1 METLEF
7 IKKADGGK
15 IILDVPDNLNGK
27 IFNIKIN
34 EQEPKSDEFKKFGE
48 MDVEERLRIL
58 KQYQGTAK
66 HPEAD
71 VSKYDVY
78 EQ

>member
-7 IKKADGGK
+7 IKKAEGGK
-15 IILDVPDNLNGK
+15 IILDIPENLTGK
-27 IFNIKIN
+27 ELLIKVF
-34 EQEPKSDEFKKFGE
+34 EQKGEDTRKFSE
-48 MDVEERLRIL
+48 MPVEERLEVLR
-58 KQYQGTAK
+58 QFQGTAK
-66 HPEAD
+66 YPDAD

>member
-1 METLEF
+1 METLEV
-7 IKKADGGK
+7 IKKAEGGRVTIDIPQTLEGK
-15 IILDVPDNLNGK
+15 ALIIRID
-27 IFNIKIN
+27 
-34 EQEPKSDEFKKFGE
+34 EQKPEGGDFRKFSE
-48 MDVEERLRIL
+48 MNVEERLREL

-66 HPEAD
+66 YPDAD